1 MYAKN
6 CSITK
11 LSKYVYIEYIKNS
24 DDINY
29 HFANC
34 GTFDRR
40 YTNKV
45 NKKLNIQKIFNT
57 NKGINHYKNYLK
69 NNTLF
74 QNEVLFHIYEF

>member
-1 MYAKN
+1 MN
-6 CSITK
+6 
-11 LSKYVYIEYIKNS
+11 LIKS
-24 DDINY
+24 RTINY